1 MFRDKRVN
9 HSFHYF
15 SAGKS
20 LFILKFGG
28 NSIWAFFQATVWREC
43 WRPSLYSILQ
53 HKDSSVHL
61 LKTREKF
68 MLINWVAN
76 IDMIWLLLTMGEGY
90 IRIKI
95 KKKKES
101 RWGSYYEVH
110 TCREWSGKTRTRCN
124 IKANTIQNALN
135 YNDLFLRLPPFHLL
149 RKPSMCHS
157 FAPV

>member
-20 LFILKFGG
+20 LFVSKFGG

-53 HKDSSVHL
+53 HKDSFVHL
-61 LKTREKF
+61 LKTRKIF

-76 IDMIWLLLTMGEGY
+76 RIWLLFTIGERY
-90 IRIKI
+90 KRIKI
-95 KKKKES
+95 KKKES
-101 RWGSYYEVH
+101 RWGSHYEAH
-110 TCREWSGKTRTRCN
+110 TRGEWGGKTRTRCN

-135 YNDLFLRLPPFHLL
+135 YNDLFLRLPPFHLF
-149 RKPSMCHS
+149 RKPSMSHS
-157 FAPV
+157 FVTE